1 MLMSFPSGTCVN
13 DVVNIQTNYQFTS
26 VIVMH
31 FMNGTGVRVALYE
44 ELLLMCTSVQTII
57 QDINTTL
64 EKCLEKSRHQ
74 K

>member
-1 MLMSFPSGTCVN
+1 MLISFPSGRCVD
-13 DVVNIQTNYQFTS
+13 DVVNIQINYQFTS

-31 FMNGTGVRVALYE
+31 FMNGTGVRVGLYE

-57 QDINTTL
+57 QDINTIL
-64 EKCLEKSRHQ
+64 KKCLEKSRHQ

>member
-1 MLMSFPSGTCVN
+1 
-13 DVVNIQTNYQFTS
+13 
-26 VIVMH
+26 MH
-31 FMNGTGVRVALYE
+31 FMNGTGVRVGLYE